1 MRRPVRRAPGSDR
14 EDGSLVVALA
24 VMLVL
29 TTLSLALLARTVSG
43 LLSARKGQDVANAG
57 AAARAGLD
65 DALYVLNS
73 QAVGASA
80 PTSVPPVGQSAQQ
93 GSLPD
98 GATFAWRATLDAGT
112 GTYTIVSTGTAN
124 GVTHTLAAS
133 TVRRA
138 RFGYALFTDHGISFN
153 GATSRTGQIA
163 GSGTTAAIG
172 SNGDIVLADG
182 AGGGDAQ
189 VPYPPGGGCSGC
201 PRPEPAPAGPLA
213 LRQPDITNPI
223 DTAPDAPPST
233 PYPCPGV
240 IDGTLAPV
248 AVPGGVYLCDA
259 QDLTLRG
266 SVVAPGSGGQAA
278 VIFLTNGAS
287 LHFDSVA
294 MSGGDPT
301 QFVIN
306 VAGTGSVDVSG
317 TTDAFTGLLYAPGA
331 GLSLPACNLQM
342 TGAMVLGSFNCDGD
356 DHSTFSLSYPA
367 EAASL
372 TESWTLTAI
381 HDQPTPASL

>member
-1 MRRPVRRAPGSDR
+1 MRGRVRPWADP
-14 EDGSLVVALA
+14 EAGSLVVALA

-29 TTLSLALLARTVSG
+29 TTLSLTLLARTVSG
-43 LLSARKGQDVANAG
+43 LLSARKGQDVANAS

-65 DALYVLNS
+65 DALFALNS

-80 PTSVPPVGQSAQQ
+80 PAAVPPTGQSAQQ

-112 GTYTIVSTGTAN
+112 GNYTVLSTGTEN
-124 GVTHTLAAS
+124 GVTHTLGAS
-133 TVRRA
+133 TVRGP
-138 RFGYALFTDHGISFN
+138 RFPYALFADHGITIN
-153 GATSRTGQIA
+153 
-163 GSGTTAAIG
+163 GTTARAGRIIGSGLQAPIG

-182 AGGGDAQ
+182 AGGGDSQ
-189 VPYPPGGGCSGC
+189 VPYPPAGACSGC
-201 PRPEPAPAGPLA
+201 PLPKPAAAGPLV

-248 AVPGGVYLCDA
+248 TVPGGVYLCDG
-259 QDLTLRG
+259 QDLTLKGTVVPPSSG
-266 SVVAPGSGGQAA
+266 SAA

-287 LHFDSVA
+287 LHLQSLA
-294 MSGGDPT
+294 MSAGDPT
-301 QFVIN
+301 EFVVN
-306 VAGTGSVDVSG
+306 VAGQGGVDATGVNSL
-317 TTDAFTGLLYAPGA
+317 TGLLYAPSA
-331 GLSLPACNLQM
+331 GLIVPGCNLAVS
-342 TGAMVLGSFNCDGD
+342 GALTLGSFSCDGD
-356 DHSTFSLSYPA
+356 SSSTFGVSYSLS
-367 EAASL
+367 AASL
-372 TESWTLTAI
+372 TESWTLTGI